1 MVLAVQGVM
10 DTTSSTRRGQS
21 VVCAHTP
28 VPKRALAMLTSV
40 KPHCT
45 FVGRGVTLHRSA
57 RMLSQNVRIVKSSST
72 QATAKSMP
80 AASMDTYTGM
90 ALLQGKREDMED
102 YAVVVPSDKGYV
114 FGGVFDG
121 HGGAMAA
128 KYLSENLAGRL
139 ADRIAKDGMQNLGKT
154 VTTLFSDFDDELLD
168 YLDEK
173 GGEEWQCGST
183 ATVALVFPDNAVIAN
198 VGDSRAV
205 LAKKSGKAVELTS
218 EHRPYGGSKVS
229 NREVERIKSAG
240 GWVNDGRVLGILAV
254 SRAFGDFEFKRGL
267 DELLVAGVMDKS
279 WTKKFAKTVNF
290 AAAPVVATPDVL
302 EHKFEAD
309 DEYLIVASD
318 GLWEVT
324 TSAQAVRFIRRAVAK
339 TGATAAG
346 LEAAAKQ
353 LVDDAV
359 LRRRTSDN
367 VSCIIFALP
376 GSGAVGSSSTPATEA
391 AVKSAPTPPVKKAES
406 PTPAVSASSELPT
419 DSNPVLIAAA
429 AAAVAALA
437 VVASQLLR

>member
-1 MVLAVQGVM
+1 
-10 DTTSSTRRGQS
+10 
-21 VVCAHTP
+21 
-28 VPKRALAMLTSV
+28 
-40 KPHCT
+40 
-45 FVGRGVTLHRSA
+45 
-57 RMLSQNVRIVKSSST
+57 
-72 QATAKSMP
+72 
-80 AASMDTYTGM
+80 
-90 ALLQGKREDMED
+90 
-102 YAVVVPSDKGYV
+102 
-114 FGGVFDG
+114 
-121 HGGAMAA
+121 MAA

-218 EHRPYGGSKVS
+218 EHRPYGGSEVS

-240 GWVNDGRVLGILAV
+240 GWINDGRVLGILAV

-279 WTKKFAKTVNF
+279 WTKRFAKTVNF
-290 AAAPVVATPDVL
+290 TAAPVVATPDVL

-406 PTPAVSASSELPT
+406 PTPAVPASSELPT

>member
-1 MVLAVQGVM
+1 MNIRVN
-10 DTTSSTRRGQS
+10 S
-21 VVCAHTP
+21 
-28 VPKRALAMLTSV
+28 
-40 KPHCT
+40 
-45 FVGRGVTLHRSA
+45 
-57 RMLSQNVRIVKSSST
+57 
-72 QATAKSMP
+72 
-80 AASMDTYTGM
+80 
-90 ALLQGKREDMED
+90 
-102 YAVVVPSDKGYV
+102 
-114 FGGVFDG
+114 
-121 HGGAMAA
+121 
-128 KYLSENLAGRL
+128 
-139 ADRIAKDGMQNLGKT
+139 
-154 VTTLFSDFDDELLD
+154 
-168 YLDEK
+168 
-173 GGEEWQCGST
+173 
-183 ATVALVFPDNAVIAN
+183 NAQ
-198 VGDSRAV
+198 
-205 LAKKSGKAVELTS
+205 
-218 EHRPYGGSKVS
+218 
-229 NREVERIKSAG
+229 
-240 GWVNDGRVLGILAV
+240 
-254 SRAFGDFEFKRGL
+254 
-267 DELLVAGVMDKS
+267 
-279 WTKKFAKTVNF
+279 TVNF